1 MSMRN
6 DWTDIAIS
14 WSLAMLILVIGA
26 YAVVREA
33 RTERAPYNV
42 NPDAICRNAALDRMA
57 KELGT
62 EIALKAEK
70 WPSPAMERD
79 QKIADLR
86 KSIAD
91 TTRMGCGL

>member
-14 WSLAMLILVIGA
+14 WPVAMLILVIGA
-26 YAVVREA
+26 WAVVREA
-33 RTERAPYNV
+33 RTERAPYV

-57 KELGT
+57 KTLG
-62 EIALKAEK
+62 ESIALKAEK
-70 WPSPAMERD
+70 WSGDQAERD

-86 KSIAD
+86 KAIAD